1 MPRCRKRF
9 WSGKSWSKRDP
20 RGETRKAARRQLA
33 RGTARGVTK
42 KQLPPHRIA
51 IEHLSALRWPLA
63 SQQRPPPNIAREHC
77 RGRSK
82 DHNPPATCAFRP
94 SGGSVGGL
102 LPRWFNGCDSARTQR
117 ARPLCKSAVFCLRHL
132 INHSLNDVR
141 SEIGASCAVAA
152 HANDDPLL
160 SPLCVA
166 PDRHGAKFRF
176 KNQSNL
182 TPLHP
187 PFHYPL

>member
-1 MPRCRKRF
+1 MP
-9 WSGKSWSKRDP
+9 SGP
-20 RGETRKAARRQLA
+20 LAA
-33 RGTARGVTK
+33 
-42 KQLPPHRIA
+42 
-51 IEHLSALRWPLA
+51 LSAA
-63 SQQRPPPNIAREHC
+63 CFQ
-77 RGRSK
+77 G
-82 DHNPPATCAFRP
+82 
-94 SGGSVGGL
+94 
-102 LPRWFNGCDSARTQR
+102 WFNVCDSARTQR

-187 PFHYPL
+187 PFHYPLTQAKRFLVAFLPRNAGNCISTQNSCVLWKSRPRMSNPAKLPRSVGVIGTRAVGVVQGLRKWGWDGEGETS